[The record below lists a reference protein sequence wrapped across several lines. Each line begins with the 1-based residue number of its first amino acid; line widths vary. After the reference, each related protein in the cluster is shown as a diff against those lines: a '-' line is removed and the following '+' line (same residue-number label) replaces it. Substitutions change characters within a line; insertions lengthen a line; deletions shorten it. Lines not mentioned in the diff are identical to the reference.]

1 MLYKRHIIEYLLLLQ
16 VRVGIKLLNELP
28 YLSRVRLNFETLP
41 EVQMT
46 VRPLFT
52 HGVNVSDI
60 PLVAGWMV
68 GQYILIFLITCYWYN
83 SLKIFWIYAG

>member
-1 MLYKRHIIEYLLLLQ
+1 MLYERLIIESLVLFQ
-16 VRVGIKLLNELP
+16 VRVGIKLSNELP
-28 YLSRVRLNFETLP
+28 YLSRVRLNFDTLP

-68 GQYILIFLITCYWYN
+68 GEYILIFLMTCYWYI
-83 SLKIFWIYAG
+83 SLKIFWICAG